1 MIKENLESQQ
11 EKIRELRQNSRIP
24 IKVKTPISNM
34 FEEEEEELFGGL
46 YFGPVGEA

>member
-1 MIKENLESQQ
+1 MQ

-24 IKVKTPISNM
+24 IKVKIPISDI
-34 FEEEEEELFGGL
+34 FDEEEGELFGGL